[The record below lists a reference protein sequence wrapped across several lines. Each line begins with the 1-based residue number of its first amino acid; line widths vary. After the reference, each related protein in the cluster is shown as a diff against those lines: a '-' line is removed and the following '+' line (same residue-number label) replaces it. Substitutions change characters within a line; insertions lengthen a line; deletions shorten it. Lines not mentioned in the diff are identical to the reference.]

1 MKYGTFII
9 VGIIAI
15 VLLMYDPKI
24 QSLAGTIT
32 AIENDAISITCNPP
46 PPKFKP
52 SEDIQKNCTI
62 LINEAT
68 ILPAEPLIVGQQAAV
83 ELTHKM
89 HAQSTEQFVA
99 KEIKITK

>member
-1 MKYGTFII
+1 MKYGTFIV

-15 VLLMYDPKI
+15 VLLTYDPKI
-24 QSLAGTIT
+24 QSLAGTVT

-46 PPKFKP
+46 APKFKP

-68 ILPAEPLIVGQQAAV
+68 ILPVEPLVVGQQVAI
-83 ELTHKM
+83 ELTRKM
-89 HAQSTEQFVA
+89 HAQSTEPFVA
-99 KEIKITK
+99 KEVKITE